1 MNRLLSFA
9 VRAIAPIVVIGLAI
23 GVAAQ
28 FVQSKPQAKRADRSV
43 AAPLVEVITA
53 TLSPQ
58 TLSLDAMGTVRPA
71 HLLVVQPQISGAII
85 DHHPGMVSGGLI
97 SEGEVLVTIDARD
110 YELAVERQQ
119 AQVAR
124 ARLDLRVENG
134 RQAIAEQEWESMAK
148 ELVMMDRAD
157 ESLAL
162 REPQV
167 AAARAGVQAARGA
180 VETAQLSLDRTR
192 ISAPFNA
199 VVREEAVEVGQIVG
213 PGYRLATLA
222 GTDVSWVE
230 VSVPVDALSRLL
242 IPGHNVT
249 DEDEGS
255 LAIVSQKTASGVT
268 IEREGRVLRLL
279 RELDPRGRMARL
291 IVQIDDPMDLAKD
304 VEERRLPLLAGAFVS
319 VKLEGTVLEDVVAV
333 PREALR
339 DGRYVWVSTEDKR
352 LAIREVTVVW
362 RERDRV
368 LVSDGLFEG
377 ELIVQSPLAAPI
389 EGMALRVDTK
399 EPALPATDGADGE
412 AGEDAS
418 DDADTSADDT
428 AADEVKSEEVDEAD
442 EEETP

>member
-1 MNRLLSFA
+1 
-9 VRAIAPIVVIGLAI
+9 V
-23 GVAAQ
+23 
-28 FVQSKPQAKRADRSV
+28 
-43 AAPLVEVITA
+43 
-53 TLSPQ
+53 
-58 TLSLDAMGTVRPA
+58 
-71 HLLVVQPQISGAII
+71 
-85 DHHPGMVSGGLI
+85 
-97 SEGEVLVTIDARD
+97 
-110 YELAVERQQ
+110 
-119 AQVAR
+119 
-124 ARLDLRVENG
+124 
-134 RQAIAEQEWESMAK
+134 
-148 ELVMMDRAD
+148 
-157 ESLAL
+157 
-162 REPQV
+162 
-167 AAARAGVQAARGA
+167 
-180 VETAQLSLDRTR
+180 
-192 ISAPFNA
+192 
-199 VVREEAVEVGQIVG
+199 
-213 PGYRLATLA
+213 
-222 GTDVSWVE
+222 
-230 VSVPVDALSRLL
+230 
-242 IPGHNVT
+242 
-249 DEDEGS
+249 
-255 LAIVSQKTASGVT
+255 
-268 IEREGRVLRLL
+268 
-279 RELDPRGRMARL
+279 